1 MKDRLKGK
9 GKGKMKRE
17 DKGRVNQAKGKRIGH
32 TPDDPMVREA
42 IQVVKNL
49 DYHVSPQ
56 SLLLLGHPLVS
67 DALTLGDLVSK

>member
-1 MKDRLKGK
+1 
-9 GKGKMKRE
+9 
-17 DKGRVNQAKGKRIGH
+17 
-32 TPDDPMVREA
+32 MVREA

-67 DALTLGDLVSK
+67 DTLTWEILVLSNGLKFFLVSLMITSSLSFIISFGDVLLYH